1 MVSRPQTR
9 AQIIDAIESILDDTS
24 NATWSA
30 ARLGLLLDD
39 AITEVSETVPYIMR
53 DTYTIES
60 RTGIA
65 SSTSA
70 NNLVDATKSQFASG
84 DTGKIVYNTTD
95 HTWAVIESYS
105 SSSQVAL
112 STDIMA
118 SGEGYEI
125 YNKGCWSKKQINISS
140 STDFLKVLYA
150 IYPID
155 RQLYTVP
162 VNKRNVT
169 LYDQNK
175 ILELDTDYI
184 EDSGISTSFKDV
196 DVFFARQHKVNSM
209 TDLAG
214 AANAQIS
221 AGATSATIKALTD
234 VDGYIYKDTLFTVAL
249 ISGISS
255 RYTYRVTA
263 DAAISTN
270 SATISFYPAMEAVVD
285 ADAIVTFVRSTLTP
299 ELERIIIQIVAGE
312 ALMSESID
320 LATSL
325 IQGSSSS
332 SQYYRIGE
340 RMAEKARAKLK
351 SLIDVDQNAT
361 YIYSRG

>member
-9 AQIIDAIESILDDTS
+9 AQIIDAIESTLVDTT

-39 AITEVSETVPYIMR
+39 VITEVSESVPYVMR

-65 SSTSA
+65 SSTSSG
-70 NNLVDATKSQFASG
+70 NLVDATKSQFVSG
-84 DTGKIVYNTTD
+84 DTGKVVYNTTD

-105 SSSQVAL
+105 SATQVGVSA
-112 STDIMA
+112 DIMA

-125 YNKGCWSKKQINISS
+125 YNKGCWSKKQVNIANSS
-140 STDFLKVLYA
+140 DFLKVLYA
-150 IYPID
+150 VYPID
-155 RQLYTVP
+155 RHLYAMP
-162 VNKRNVT
+162 SNRRNVF
-169 LYDQNK
+169 LHDQNK
-175 ILELDTDYI
+175 ILELDIAYV
-184 EDSGISTSFKDV
+184 EDSGVSTSFTDV
-196 DVFFARQHKVNSM
+196 NVFFARQHKLNPM

-221 AGATSATIKALTD
+221 AGATSAAIKGLTD
-234 VDGYIYKDTLFTVAL
+234 ADSYVYKDTLFTVAL
-249 ISGISS
+249 ASGISS

-270 SATISFYPAMEAVVD
+270 IATVSFYPAMEAVVD
-285 ADAIVTFVRSTLTP
+285 ADAVVTFVGSTLTP
-299 ELERIIIQIVAGE
+299 ELERIIVQIVAGE
-312 ALMSESID
+312 ALISESIN

-325 IQGSSSS
+325 IQGSGSS
-332 SQYYRIGE
+332 SQYYNIGE
-340 RMAEKARAKLK
+340 RITAKARAKLK
-351 SLIDVDQNAT
+351 ALIDIDQNAT
-361 YIYSRG
+361 YSYSRG